1 DALGFFSLRPQDRIA
16 LTAENDHVRAW
27 TVLVPLL
34 ISPDGEFRDMRTYGV
49 FRQVELHVGAAL
61 AALVIVGELERVRVR
76 HEVGR
81 QKETPSQLA
90 LAAEVTCGARIESV
104 SESIIAVEDVV
115 GVVKQIHHEATV
127 G

>member
-16 LTAENDHVRAW
+16 LTAENDHMRAW
-27 TVLVPLL
+27 TVLVPFL
-34 ISPDGEFRDMRTYGV
+34 ISPDGEFRDMRAHSI

-76 HEVGR
+76 HKVGR
-81 QKETPSQLA
+81 QKEPSGELS
-90 LAAEVTCGARIESV
+90 LAAKVPFRARIETV

-115 GVVKQIHHEATV
+115 GVVK
-127 G
+127 